1 VGNTEASSIP
11 DFVITG
17 TFPETVSIVLK
28 TPYNFELLVLG
39 SKPFHRNDGYFQQS
53 QISNGFCVVE

>member
-1 VGNTEASSIP
+1 VAEASSIP

-39 SKPFHRNDGYFQQS
+39 SKPFHRNDVTF
-53 QISNGFCVVE
+53 SNLR